1 MTIWAHVRA
10 GLVVATTEGLT
21 PPIDDQS
28 LLVSVAPGADV
39 QPGDTYDGQ
48 DFAVGAL
55 RDPVVVPA
63 SVTMRQGRE
72 ALIRAGLD
80 EAVDAAI
87 AAIQDPVSRKV
98 ALNAWTMSNN
108 FERRNGFISQLGPA
122 IGLTDEQIDALFIAA
137 ARLE

>member
-1 MTIWAHVRA
+1 MTVWAHVR
-10 GLVVATTEGLT
+10 GGVVVATSEGLT
-21 PPIDDQS
+21 PPTDDLS
-28 LLVSVAPGADV
+28 TLIGVAPGADV

-48 DFAVGAL
+48 DFAAGQRA
-55 RDPVVVPA
+55 PIVVPA

-87 AAIQDPVSRKV
+87 AAIEDPVARKV

-137 ARLE
+137 ARL

>member
-1 MTIWAHVRA
+1 MTVWAHVRS

-21 PPIDDQS
+21 PPEDDHS
-28 LLVSVAPGADV
+28 TLVTVTPGTDV

-48 DFAVGAL
+48 DFSVGQ
-55 RDPVVVPA
+55 RQVIPVPS

-87 AAIQDPVSRKV
+87 DAIQDATARKV
-98 ALNAWTMSNN
+98 ARNAWTMSNN
-108 FERRNGFISQLGPA
+108 FERHNGFISQLGPA
-122 IGLTDEQIDALFIAA
+122 IGLTNEQIDALFITA
-137 ARLE
+137 ARL